1 MKVTLNHEQ
10 IRNLAARVAVV
21 LNGYAAQYLRNRPAG
36 ALLRAYAVPR
46 GGVPAAYALRQHCEF
61 ELVDRPEDADVFI
74 DDLIDSGA
82 TCERY
87 CDEHPGKPFL
97 ALIDKRENTEFKGLW
112 IVFPWEV
119 TDDGA
124 DESGNDII
132 VRLLQLVG
140 EDAEREGL
148 LETPARVVKAWRH
161 WCSGYGKDPAK
172 LLKVFGDGAERHDQM
187 VTVKDIPIYSH
198 CEHHLA
204 PIFGTAT
211 ISYIPNGKIVGLS
224 KLSRLADM
232 FARRLQVQERLT
244 DQIADALFEN
254 LEPKGVGVVIKA
266 RHMCMESRGICQQ
279 GHHTVTTALRGAMR
293 DEPDTRAEFLRLA
306 Q

>member
-1 MKVTLNHEQ
+1 MKVTLSHEQ

-21 LNGYAAQYLRNRPAG
+21 LNGYVATLLHTRPAG

-61 ELVDRPEDADVFI
+61 DLVDRPEDADVFI

-232 FARRLQVQERLT
+232 YARRLQVQERLT
-244 DQIADALFEN
+244 DQIADALFEH
-254 LEPKGVGVVIKA
+254 LEAKGVGVVIKA

-279 GHHTVTTALRGAMR
+279 GHHTVTTALRGAMK